1 MVKEYFKDNIKGVCV
16 KVSPHDVAYVL
27 ATRYVSLVKERIYST
42 NLHHNPD
49 GSPSYSFGLTLTLIG
64 LELEKIDRLV

>member
-1 MVKEYFKDNIKGVCV
+1 MVKEYSKDNIKGVRV

-27 ATRYVSLVKERIYST
+27 ATRYVSLVREKIYST

-49 GSPSYSFGLTLTLIG
+49 GSPSYSFGLTLTLLG
-64 LELEKIDRLV
+64 LDLEKTDRLV